1 MTECSKL
8 SHISDLVL
16 APAKPIGIVGVGLLG
31 SAIAQKLVRSGRKVS
46 GFDLNPFQVEA
57 VEVMASLN
65 DLLGHADVIMLCLPN
80 SSVALQLIRE
90 NLDKFCSGQIVL
102 DATTGKPEE
111 MEQLSAN
118 LSDVGVHYL
127 EANVAGSSELMREGK
142 AAMFFGGESVIFE
155 SLKPLIHDLTSK
167 PFYLGGV
174 GAASRF
180 KLVHNMILG
189 LHRMVLAE
197 GLAFADVLGIDPMK
211 TLEVLKQTPA
221 VSGVM
226 ESKGERMVRGNFEP
240 PQARLSQ
247 HFKDVR
253 IMLEEAK
260 SKGLNIPLSSLHAEL
275 LKQAEQMGLGQM
287 DNSSVAALYRHQSKG
302 GTDHG

>member
-8 SHISDLVL
+8 SHISDVL
-16 APAKPIGIVGVGLLG
+16 SAPAKPVGVVGVGLLG
-31 SAIAQKLVRSGRKVS
+31 SAIAQRLVRCGWKVS

-57 VEVMASLN
+57 VEVMASFN
-65 DLLGHADVIMLCLPN
+65 DLLGHTDVMVLCLPN
-80 SSVALQLIRE
+80 SSVALQLVQK
-90 NLDKFCSGQIVL
+90 NLLEYCPGQIVL

-127 EANVAGSSELMREGK
+127 EANVAGSSELMREGE
-142 AAMFFGGESVIFE
+142 AAMFFGGESVVFE
-155 SLKPLIHDLTSK
+155 SLKPLIQNLTSK
-167 PFYLGGV
+167 PFYLGAV

-197 GLAFADVLGIDPMK
+197 GLAFADVLGVDPVK
-211 TLEVLKQTPA
+211 ALEVLKQTPA
-221 VSGVM
+221 ASVVM
-226 ESKGERMVRGNFEP
+226 ESKGERMVQGNFEP

-247 HFKDVR
+247 HLKDVK
-253 IMLEEAK
+253 IMLEEAN
-260 SKGLNIPLSSLHAEL
+260 SKGLNVPLTSLHAEL
-275 LKQAEQMGLGQM
+275 LMQAEQLGLGQM
-287 DNSSVAALYRHQSKG
+287 DNSSVAALYRHQSRE

>member
-1 MTECSKL
+1 
-8 SHISDLVL
+8 
-16 APAKPIGIVGVGLLG
+16 
-31 SAIAQKLVRSGRKVS
+31 
-46 GFDLNPFQVEA
+46 
-57 VEVMASLN
+57 
-65 DLLGHADVIMLCLPN
+65 
-80 SSVALQLIRE
+80 
-90 NLDKFCSGQIVL
+90 
-102 DATTGKPEE
+102 
-111 MEQLSAN
+111 
-118 LSDVGVHYL
+118 
-127 EANVAGSSELMREGK
+127 
-142 AAMFFGGESVIFE
+142 MFFGGESVVFE

-197 GLAFADVLGIDPMK
+197 GLAFADVLGIDPVK
-211 TLEVLKQTPA
+211 ALEVLRQTPA
-221 VSGVM
+221 ASGVM

-247 HFKDVR
+247 HLKDVR
-253 IMLEEAK
+253 IMLEEAT
-260 SKGLNIPLSSLHAEL
+260 SKGLNVPLSSLHAEL
-275 LKQAEQMGLGQM
+275 LEQAEQLGLGQM